1 MPVSSPAYK
10 TLCFTLD
17 GRGVALSLNKGVIE
31 VNALL
36 DEVKAF
42 DNHLITLV
50 LSKKVPLLVRPLVL
64 PLKTSNEIDQ
74 ALPHEVEGLF
84 STQQGDVVFDRI
96 LHPAEKGKRRVTL
109 IITTAPGLQETLK
122 PFEELGLIAEGV
134 TAAPVCLAAA
144 AHAVSPT
151 EVPRGVLMAHPE
163 AYQEASLFIIEK
175 GGALL
180 GAVKLPHPLQKGSL
194 ARAIGSLT
202 RELQTPI
209 AKEILTFSTEQ
220 VIAPPEP
227 YVFVSPPEIYGLT
240 TSDWERFVLPFGGAV
255 GSLVGK
261 ANGINLREKQLQP
274 PLPWKRTSPRLFLL
288 CGAFLLALAALFIAG
303 GAYLSWKED
312 LLREKWAS
320 TLSLLGKSEEQF
332 EEHFVEKGGG
342 RATDLV
348 DLTPSDIVA
357 RAHFVQKDLNA
368 TPILFPLHPNVPKV
382 TDLLAWFATLNEV
395 VGEEERLQITALQYS
410 MIKRPEMEKKQ
421 EKYQVKVDLEFTTPS
436 PKWAREF
443 HDLLISPNPFVDP
456 KGEVKWNVTR
466 GSYKTS
472 FLLKDQTA
480 YVH

>member
-50 LSKKVPLLVRPLVL
+50 LSQTAPLLVRPLLL
-64 PLKTSNEIDQ
+64 PLKTPSEIDQ

-96 LHPAEKGKRRVTL
+96 LHPVEKGKRRVTL
-109 IITTAPGLQETLK
+109 IITTTPGLQESLK
-122 PFEELGLIAEGV
+122 PFEELGLVAEGV
-134 TAAPVCLAAA
+134 TAAPVCLATA

-151 EVPRGVLMAHPE
+151 DVPRGVLLAH
-163 AYQEASLFIIEK
+163 QEASLFIVEK

-194 ARAIGSLT
+194 ARAISSLT

-209 AKEILTFSTEQ
+209 AKEILTFSKEL
-220 VIAPPEP
+220 VVAPPEP

-240 TSDWERFVLPFGGAV
+240 ENNWEKFVLPFGGAV

-261 ANGINLREKQLQP
+261 TNGINLREKRLQP

-288 CGAFLLALAALFIAG
+288 ASAFLLALSALFIAG
-303 GAYLSWKED
+303 VSYLSWKED
-312 LLREKWAS
+312 LLREKWAF

-332 EEHFVEKGGG
+332 EEHFIEKGGG
-342 RATDLV
+342 RATDLA
-348 DLTPSDIVA
+348 LLSPRDIVA
-357 RAHFVQKDLNA
+357 RAHFVQKDLA
-368 TPILFPLHPNVPKV
+368 STPILFPLHPNVPKV
-382 TDLLAWFATLNEV
+382 TDLLAWFATLDEV
-395 VGEEERLQITALQYS
+395 VGEEERLQITSLQYS
-410 MIKRPEMEKKQ
+410 MVKRPEMEKKQ

-443 HDLLISPNPFVDP
+443 HDLLINPNPFVDP